1 MIVKNADN
9 KTVCYVNEQK
19 RTVEIV
25 KKDCKTVISFADNKI
40 KIENFKTKQ

>member
-1 MIVKNADN
+1 MIVKNSDN

-25 KKDCKTVISFADNKI
+25 KKKLQDCNK
-40 KIENFKTKQ
+40 FCRG

>member
-9 KTVCYVNEQK
+9 KTVCCIDEQK

-25 KKDCKTVISFADNKI
+25 KKNCKTVISFAEDKV
-40 KIENFKTKQ
+40 KVENFKTK

>member
-9 KTVCYVNEQK
+9 KTVCYVNEDK

-25 KKDCKTVISFADNKI
+25 KKNCKTVISFAGDKI
-40 KIENFKTKQ
+40 KVENFKTK

>member
-1 MIVKNADN
+1 MIVKNSDN

-25 KKDCKTVISFADNKI
+25 KKNCKTVISFAEDKI
-40 KIENFKTKQ
+40 KVENFKTK

>member
-9 KTVCYVNEQK
+9 KTVCCIDEKK

-25 KKDCKTVISFADNKI
+25 KKNCKTVISFADDKI
-40 KIENFKTKQ
+40 KIENFKIK

>member
-9 KTVCYVNEQK
+9 KTVCCIDEKK

-25 KKDCKTVISFADNKI
+25 KKDCKTVISFAEDKI
-40 KIENFKTKQ
+40 KVENFKLK